1 MAKGKTARATTA
13 EPIDL
18 AAERER
24 RAGDTEAG
32 EAIRRSLARLVASV
46 AARWRGHEPEIAIL
60 GATTLILAIAAVFAG
75 ADLLF
80 TSLMV
85 AVAAIIIWSPWRRP
99 D

>member
-1 MAKGKTARATTA
+1 MAKGKTARARPVA
-13 EPIDL
+13 PIDL

-24 RAGDTEAG
+24 RAGETDVG
-32 EAIRRSLARLVASV
+32 EALRRSLARLVASV

-60 GATTLILAIAAVFAG
+60 GATTLILAMAATFAG

-85 AVAAIIIWSPWRRP
+85 AVAAIIIWSPWRQP